1 MPTNI
6 DYTAIA
12 EAHAAELAAEYDIDY
27 TEIIELLAA

>member
-6 DYTAIA
+6 DYAEIA

-27 TEIIELLAA
+27 NEIIALLAA